1 MIFRNQI
8 EIPSFVSDIID
19 ELTAET
25 GVTSVWLIG
34 SRANGN
40 AKITSDWDIL
50 VFSNKEP
57 FRRKARHKCVDVL
70 RVGLLE
76 IGQLEGQAHQFRFDN
91 WKWNKT
97 DEQTATYAGRKDIDY
112 PNYVARDTADQ
123 KYKFSKS
130 DAICLWRQ

>member
-8 EIPSFVSDIID
+8 EIPIFALDIID

-40 AKITSDWDIL
+40 AKIKSDWDIL

-57 FRRKARHKCVDVL
+57 FHRKPRHECVDVV
-70 RVGLLE
+70 RVGPLE
-76 IGQLEGQAHQFRFDN
+76 IVQLEGETYAFPFNN
-91 WKWNKT
+91 WKWNQI
-97 DEQTATYAGRKDIDY
+97 DEQTATYEGTKIIDR
-112 PNYVARDTADQ
+112 PGVGDTANPTCIA
-123 KYKFSKS
+123 SKS
-130 DAICLWRQ
+130 YAFCLWGK